1 MQLNVMN
8 NMMAIRHPSDSAPV
22 AGAKCSF
29 VPAAVLAGAL
39 VALHSQL
46 VFAQSSVFPT
56 TPAQKAEAQQVAQ
69 SGVPLSELAPNA
81 PESYI
86 VKRGDT
92 LWGISG
98 MFLQRPWNWPKL
110 WGMNLAEIRNPHL
123 IYPGQQL
130 FLDRNNGRA
139 TLRTRQAAAAT
150 AGMPT
155 DTIRI
160 SPRTRI
166 ESLSDNALQTIP
178 NHLIEPFLTEALI
191 VDQNTLNNAPRIVA
205 TQEGRVMLSRGDR
218 AYARS
223 SSAAPLSVAAGQPR
237 DFRVFRNAT
246 PLKDPDTGAV
256 LGYEAQ
262 YIGKVQLVRSESTSQ
277 SIDKDGK
284 TVSTPVP
291 ATIDVILSKEEIRVG
306 DRMLPELPRQFT
318 NYVPHA
324 PSGKVEGRIVSVYG
338 NAVRH
343 VAQNQ
348 VVVINRGIR
357 DGIEVGHVL
366 AIQLDGQQMVDR
378 TDAAKP
384 SIKLPDERSGL
395 MLVFRTFDR
404 LSYALV
410 TETSEGVRVGDRFI
424 NPR

>member
-1 MQLNVMN
+1 MQLNRVN
-8 NMMAIRHPSDSAPV
+8 NMMTLEQPPKRGSANS
-22 AGAKCSF
+22 GAHSAM
-29 VPAAVLAGAL
+29 PALVLAGAL
-39 VALHSQL
+39 AVLLAPAAL
-46 VFAQSSVFPT
+46 AQSAFPV
-56 TPAQKAEAQQVAQ
+56 TPAQKAEAQQVAEA
-69 SGVPLSELAPNA
+69 GVPLSELAPDA
-81 PESYI
+81 PDNYT
-86 VKRGDT
+86 VKSGDT

-98 MFLQRPWNWPKL
+98 VFLKSPWNWPKL

-139 TLRTRQAAAAT
+139 TLRMRQAAAAN

-155 DTIRI
+155 TTVRV

-166 ESLSDNALQTIP
+166 ESLADAALQTIP
-178 NHLIEPFLTEALI
+178 NHLIEPFLSEALI
-191 VDQNTLNNAPRIVA
+191 VDETTLNEAPRIVA

-223 SSAAPLSVAAGQPR
+223 SNATPLSVARGQPTQ
-237 DFRVFRNAT
+237 FRVFRNAT

-262 YIGKVQLVRSESTSQ
+262 YVGKVLLARGESVSQ
-277 SIDKDGK
+277 STDKDGQA
-284 TVSTPVP
+284 VSTPVP
-291 ATIDVILSKEEIRVG
+291 ATIDVTLSKEEMRVG
-306 DRMLPELPRQFT
+306 DRMVPEPPRQFT
-318 NYVPHA
+318 SYVPRA

-343 VAQNQ
+343 VGQNM
-348 VVVINRGIR
+348 VVTINRGSK

-366 AIQLDGQQMVDR
+366 ALQLDGQTVLDR
-378 TDAAKP
+378 TDALKP
-384 SIKLPDERSGL
+384 GIKLPDEPNGL
-395 MLVFRTFDR
+395 LLVFRTFDK

-410 TETSEGVRVGDRFI
+410 TDTAQGARIGDRFV

>member
-1 MQLNVMN
+1 MQNNAMN
-8 NMMAIRHPSDSAPV
+8 NMMAITNRLEPSCTASGKPV
-22 AGAKCSF
+22 F

-39 VALHSQL
+39 LALASPGAI
-46 VFAQSSVFPT
+46 AQSSPFPI
-56 TPAQKAEAQQVAQ
+56 TPGQRAEAQQVAEA
-69 SGVPLSELAPNA
+69 GVPLSELAPDA
-81 PESYI
+81 PDSYI

-98 MFLQRPWNWPKL
+98 VFLKKPWNWPRL

-139 TLRTRQAAAAT
+139 TLRTRMAAAAT

-166 ESLSDNALQTIP
+166 ESLSDSALQTIP

-191 VDQNTLNNAPRIVA
+191 VDENTLNEAPRIVA

-223 SSAAPLSVAAGQPR
+223 SNATPLSVAPGQR
-237 DFRVFRNAT
+237 REFRVFRNAT
-246 PLKDPDTGAV
+246 PLKDPDSGTV

-262 YIGKVQLVRSESTSQ
+262 YIGKVQLVRSESASQ
-277 SIDKDGK
+277 SSDKDGK
-284 TVSTPVP
+284 TLSTPVP
-291 ATIDVILSKEEIRVG
+291 ATIDVTLAKEEIRVG
-306 DRMLPELPRQFT
+306 DRMLPEPPRQFT
-318 NYVPHA
+318 SYVPHA
-324 PSGKVEGRIVSVYG
+324 PARQVEGRIVSVYG

-348 VVVINRGIR
+348 VVVINRGSK

-366 AIQLDGQQMVDR
+366 AILLDGQRLVDR
-378 TDAAKP
+378 TDASKP
-384 SIKLPDERSGL
+384 GIKLPDERNGL
-395 MLVFRTFDR
+395 MLVFRTFDK

-410 TETSEGVRVGDRFI
+410 TETSDGARIGDRFI

>member
-1 MQLNVMN
+1 MQLNVVN
-8 NMMAIRHPSDSAPV
+8 NIMTLAQQPNCGPAPQGGRRALPSIA
-22 AGAKCSF
+22 
-29 VPAAVLAGAL
+29 LIGAL
-39 VALHSQL
+39 LAMAAPTAL
-46 VFAQSSVFPT
+46 AQSVLPV
-56 TPAQKAEAQQVAQ
+56 TPAQKAAAQQVAEA
-69 SGVPLSELAPNA
+69 GVPLSELTPDAPDN
-81 PESYI
+81 YT
-86 VKRGDT
+86 VKSGDT

-98 MFLQRPWNWPKL
+98 VFLKSPWNWPKL

-139 TLRTRQAAAAT
+139 TLRMRQAAAAN

-155 DTIRI
+155 QTVRI

-166 ESLSDNALQTIP
+166 ESLSDTALQTIP
-178 NHLIEPFLTEALI
+178 NHLIEPFLAEAMI
-191 VDQNTLNNAPRIVA
+191 VDETTLNEAPRIVA

-223 SSAAPLSVAAGQPR
+223 SNATPLSVASGQPTQY
-237 DFRVFRNAT
+237 RVFRNAT
-246 PLKDPDTGAV
+246 PLKDPDNGSV

-262 YIGKVQLVRSESTSQ
+262 YVGKVQLARGESARQ
-277 SIDKDGK
+277 STDKDGLA
-284 TVSTPVP
+284 VSTPVP
-291 ATIDVILSKEEIRVG
+291 ATIDVTLSKEEMRVG
-306 DRMLPELPRQFT
+306 DRMVPEPPRQF
-318 NYVPHA
+318 NSYVPRA

-343 VAQNQ
+343 VGQNM
-348 VVVINRGIR
+348 VVTINRGNK

-366 AIQLDGQQMVDR
+366 ELQLDGQSVIDR
-378 TDAAKP
+378 TDALKP
-384 SIKLPDERSGL
+384 GIKLPDEPNGL
-395 MLVFRTFDR
+395 LLVFRTFDK

-410 TETSEGVRVGDRFI
+410 TDTRQGARIGDRFA

>member
-1 MQLNVMN
+1 MQTNTMN
-8 NMMAIRHPSDSAPV
+8 NMMAIKNPLAP
-22 AGAKCSF
+22 ACKTSGIPAF
-29 VPAAVLAGAL
+29 FPAAALAGAL
-39 VALHSQL
+39 LALSAPAT
-46 VFAQSSVFPT
+46 FAQSSPFPV
-56 TPAQKAEAQQVAQ
+56 TPGQRAEAQQVAEA
-69 SGVPLSELAPNA
+69 GVPLSELAPDA
-81 PESYI
+81 PDSYI

-98 MFLQRPWNWPKL
+98 VFLRRPWNWPRL

-139 TLRTRQAAAAT
+139 TLRMRQAAAAT

-155 DTIRI
+155 DTIRV

-166 ESLSDNALQTIP
+166 ESLSDSALLTIP

-191 VDQNTLNNAPRIVA
+191 VDENTLNDAPRIVA

-223 SSAAPLSVAAGQPR
+223 SSATPLSVAAGQPR

-246 PLKDPDTGAV
+246 PLKDPDSGAV

-262 YIGKVQLVRSESTSQ
+262 YIGKVQLVRGESTSQ
-277 SIDKDGK
+277 SSDKDGK

-291 ATIDVILSKEEIRVG
+291 ATIDVTLSKEEIRVG
-306 DRMLPELPRQFT
+306 DRLLPEPPRQFT
-318 NYVPHA
+318 SYVPHA
-324 PSGKVEGRIVSVYG
+324 PSGRVEGRIVSVYG

-348 VVVINRGIR
+348 VVVINRGSR

-366 AIQLDGQQMVDR
+366 AIQLDGQRLVDR
-378 TDAAKP
+378 TDASKP
-384 SIKLPDERSGL
+384 GIKLPDERNGL

-410 TETSEGVRVGDRFI
+410 TETSEGARIGDRFI

>member
-8 NMMAIRHPSDSAPV
+8 NMMAINDPADSSRAAAV
-22 AGAKCSF
+22 TRACAVS
-29 VPAAVLAGAL
+29 AVLAGAL
-39 VALHSQL
+39 AALNAPAA
-46 VFAQSSVFPT
+46 FAQTSTYPITSG
-56 TPAQKAEAQQVAQ
+56 QRAEAQQVAEA
-69 SGVPLSELAPNA
+69 GVALSELTPDAPD
-81 PESYI
+81 SYT

-98 MFLQRPWNWPKL
+98 VFLRKPWYWPKL

-155 DTIRI
+155 ETIRV

-166 ESLSDNALQTIP
+166 ESLSDSALQTIP
-178 NHLIEPFLTEALI
+178 NHLIEPFLNEALI
-191 VDQNTLNNAPRIVA
+191 VDENTLNGAPRIVA

-218 AYARS
+218 VYARC
-223 SSAAPLSVAAGQPR
+223 AGGARLSVASGQPR
-237 DFRVFRNAT
+237 AFRVFRNAT
-246 PLKDPDTGAV
+246 PLRDPDTGAV

-262 YIGKVQLVRSESTSQ
+262 YLGKVQLVRSESSSQ
-277 SIDKDGK
+277 TFDKDGK
-284 TVSTPVP
+284 PVSTPVP
-291 ATIDVILSKEEIRVG
+291 ATIDVTLSKEEIRVG
-306 DRMLPELPRQFT
+306 DRMLPEPPRQFT

-324 PSGKVEGRIVSVYG
+324 PSGPVEGRIISVYG
-338 NAVRH
+338 NAVRQ

-348 VVVINRGIR
+348 VVVINRGRR

-366 AIQLDGQQMVDR
+366 AIQLDGQRLVDR

-384 SIKLPDERSGL
+384 AIKLPDERNGL
-395 MLVFRTFDR
+395 MLVFRTFET

-410 TETSEGVRVGDRFI
+410 TETSEGARIGDRFI